1 MKKKI
6 VIIGSTGSIGLNT
19 LKLINKE
26 KNKYSVELLSTNK
39 NVDIIVKQ
47 AKKFNVK
54 HVIINDYKKFIFAK
68 EKYKLDGINF
78 YNSFS
83 IIKKIFKNKKIHYS
97 MISVIGLD
105 GLLPTIKLIKH
116 SQTIGIANKESIIC
130 GWSLI
135 NKELTKYKTT
145 FIPIDSEH
153 FSIFSL
159 IKNES
164 SINIDKIFITASGGP
179 FLNSTKKEI
188 KNATIDQALKHPNWI
203 MGKKITIDSAT
214 MMNKVFEVIETK
226 KIFNIDYKNIKILI
240 HPISY
245 IHAIVQFKSAI
256 FKILLHE
263 TDMKIPIM
271 NSLLL
276 AEKNFDVKKFKS
288 KPLNLENLNDLNLGF
303 LNDNHFPLVK
313 ILKTLPKRDSLFETV
328 LVSVNDFFVNKF
340 LEKRINYINLLKMI
354 SYYVN
359 HRSFSKFKKI
369 YPQNIEQIY
378 KVKNFVNLK
387 LNKLVYKKSSHG

>member
-19 LKLINKE
+19 LKLIDQE
-26 KNKYSVELLSTNK
+26 KNKYSIELLSTNK
-39 NVDIIVKQ
+39 NVELIVKQ

-54 HVIINDYKKFIFAK
+54 HIIINDYKKFMFAK
-68 EKYKLDGINF
+68 EKFKSDGIKF
-78 YNSFS
+78 YNSFT
-83 IIKKIFKNKKIHYS
+83 IISKIFKNKKIHYS
-97 MISVIGLD
+97 MISVVGLD

-130 GWSLI
+130 GWNLI
-135 NKELTKYKTT
+135 NKELTKYKTI

-159 IKNES
+159 IKNENPL
-164 SINIDKIFITASGGP
+164 NIDKIFITASGGP

-188 KNATIDQALKHPNWI
+188 KKATIDQALKHPNWL

-226 KIFNIDYKNIKILI
+226 KIFDIDYKNIKIII
-240 HPISY
+240 HPKSY
-245 IHAIVQFKSAI
+245 IHAIVEFKSAI

-263 TDMKIPIM
+263 ADMKIPII

-276 AEKNFDVKKFKS
+276 AEKDVDVKKFKS
-288 KPLNLENLNDLNLGF
+288 KPLNLKNLNNLNLRF
-303 LNDNHFPLVK
+303 INDSHFPLVK
-313 ILKTLPKRDSLFETV
+313 ILKTLPSRDSLFETV
-328 LVSVNDFFVNKF
+328 LISINDFFVNKF
-340 LEKRINYINLLKMI
+340 LEKRITYINLLKMI

-369 YPQNIEQIY
+369 RPQKIEQIY
-378 KVKNFVNLK
+378 QVKNFVNLK
-387 LNKLVYKKSSHG
+387 LNKLVYKKFSHD